1 MSLTVFNAALWL
13 LVCLQL
19 TACGLAQT
27 VGDASA
33 ATAKALFYKQVNTL
47 HLDFTGRAALN
58 TYMTDMNALSVTTLV
73 RVYQLRDSQLMQR
86 AAYESLLDDGSTVL
100 AADLLGEHA
109 VVIKPGEGARLDV
122 PLAEDARFVAVVALF
137 RQPDLRAHSWRLIV
151 PREALHPDRARVVE
165 LADNR
170 LVLRR
175 LAED

>member
-1 MSLTVFNAALWL
+1 MLPTVFNALLCL

-19 TACGLAQT
+19 TGCGLVQT

-33 ATAKALFYKQVNTL
+33 AAADAVFYKQVKTL

-58 TYMTDMNALSVTTLV
+58 TDTADMNALSATTLV
-73 RVYQLRDSQLMQR
+73 RVYQLRDSQVVQR
-86 AAYESLLDDGSTVL
+86 ASYERLLDEGTAVL

-109 VVIKPGEGARLDV
+109 VLIRPGEGAQLNV
-122 PLAEDARFVAVVALF
+122 SLAEDAQFVAVVALF
-137 RQPDLRAHSWRLIV
+137 RQPDLQTHAWRLIV

-165 LADNR
+165 LAENG
-170 LVLRR
+170 LALRG